1 MHVDREAFA
10 RDGFV
15 RLDQAFPR
23 DLALRCQEIMWSKID
38 EDPDD
43 PSTWTRPVVRLM
55 GFAEDE
61 LVEACTNA
69 RWVEA
74 IHELCG
80 PVAHPTPWLGGTVA
94 IRFPVDEDPGD
105 DGWHI
110 DGSFTP
116 PGESGFWVNARSDHR
131 ALLMLVLFSDVD
143 EDDAPTRI
151 RVGSHHGMVPIIEQ
165 HGERGHESLTLSLPH
180 HDGAFALATGGAGDV
195 YLCHPF
201 VVHAA
206 QRNVRGRPRFV
217 AQPAVPWRDGTS
229 PGLPPL

>member
-1 MHVDREAFA
+1 MPVDIDAFR

-15 RLDQAFPR
+15 KLDAAFPH
-23 DLALRCQEIMWSKID
+23 DLALRCQAIMWSKID

-43 PSTWTRPVVRLM
+43 PSTWTRPVTRLM
-55 GFAEDE
+55 GFHEDE
-61 LVEACTNA
+61 LVEACTNP
-69 RWVEA
+69 RWVAA
-74 IHELCG
+74 ILELCG
-80 PVAHPTPWLGGTVA
+80 PEAAPTPWLGGTVE
-94 IRFPVDEDPGD
+94 IRFPVDADPGD

-116 PGESGFWVNARSDHR
+116 EGASGFWVNARSDHR
-131 ALLMLVLFSDVD
+131 ALLMLVLFSDVG

-151 RVGSHHGMVPIIEQ
+151 RVGSHHDMVPIIETY
-165 HGERGHESLTLSLPH
+165 GERGHESLTLPLPP
-180 HDGAFALATGGAGDV
+180 HDGPVALATGRAGDV

-217 AQPAVPWRDGTS
+217 AQPGVPWRDGTS